1 MEQRCDRADGHLRLE
16 ADADVDRDEDK
27 EDDQAAVR
35 EVVRQRE
42 RGGERHGAADPGPGE
57 DHRRLPGWV
66 GVVLADRP
74 EQQARNVGEDRNPDE
89 EVRCAL
95 TGGTRRLRCT
105 GRVRLDLRAHVAE
118 VELPQRVLRV
128 VYRRRTRDGRERA
141 PGTDRNGER
150 GATLEVDAQ
159 IQSAA
164 EQTAEAGEEHDA
176 GDGRPHAESADDV
189 EVGFAAND
197 VTQSRHQ
204 RVPPVGTS

>member
-1 MEQRCDRADGHLRLE
+1 RLVG
-16 ADADVDRDEDK
+16 DLLPPRWTD
-27 EDDQAAVR
+27 VR
-35 EVVRQRE
+35 EAHLVLIGLARKLGKRLLDLRQD
-42 RGGERHGAADPGPGE
+42 RGILDVWRA
-57 DHRRLPGWV
+57 
-66 GVVLADRP
+66 
-74 EQQARNVGEDRNPDE
+74 DE

-176 GDGRPHAESADDV
+176 GDGRPHAESAD
-189 EVGFAAND
+189 
-197 VTQSRHQ
+197 
-204 RVPPVGTS
+204 